1 MAFITGSDGDCISV
15 LGQEQG
21 GRGRSLPPRLVGK
34 DSVRGRFGVETLK
47 NWQGLKGRTQAA
59 TLVLINKNRQESKP
73 RVDGLELVKR

>member
-1 MAFITGSDGDCISV
+1 M

-47 NWQGLKGRTQAA
+47 DWQCLKGRTQAA
-59 TLVLINKNRQESKP
+59 TLVLINKNSQESKP
-73 RVDGLELVKR
+73 RVDGSELVKR